1 VALLKVDNLSVTVAG
16 TKLVDDVSFAIGK
29 GQRLALMGETGSG
42 KSLVIGAILGL
53 LPKESVVTGTMSFD
67 DQPMP
72 MDDTGRAALR
82 GKRIGVILDRR
93 GLGLAPLKTVRTQL
107 EDALTRAAREGDK
120 AAQLIDLLA
129 DTGLAGTTA
138 DRYPDALS
146 IGERRRVLLAM
157 ALAAKP
163 DLLIADDPAEGLD
176 LIDQRRTLDLILKH
190 CTEREMSLLV
200 AAHDLKTL
208 AMLSTKVVVLREGKI
223 AEAGEKQD
231 VFGHPKAPFT
241 RAVLSA
247 GRHRARTLMRTPI
260 GGPLIDV
267 RDVSRS
273 FRRGPPLLS
282 AEPPVVAVDGASL
295 SIRLGE
301 SIAVIGPSG
310 SGKSTLLRIIA
321 GLERATSGEIELES
335 MVYHGTDL
343 PRVLRHDIA
352 FVFPNPARAFNP
364 RHTIGESI
372 AEPLQL
378 EMQKSVDEL
387 GARIVEVVNAVGLP
401 ADVLTRLPR
410 EFTLAQLQRL
420 AIARALVARPRLIV
434 LDDPIAPLDVAARG
448 EVLVMLNRLRADFG
462 LSFLIAAHDLDIV
475 RVVADRVLVMSK
487 GRIVETST
495 PAQLLEKPQAPIS
508 QQLVAAQLPDV
519 GIVPVF

>member
-1 VALLKVDNLSVTVAG
+1 MALLKVDNLTVTVAG
-16 TKLVDDVSFAIGK
+16 SKLVDDVSFAIGK

-42 KSLVIGAILGL
+42 KSRVIGAVLGL
-53 LPKESVVTGTMSFD
+53 LPREAVVSGTMSFD
-67 DQPMP
+67 GQPMP
-72 MDDTGRAALR
+72 ADDAGRTALR
-82 GKRIGVILDRR
+82 GKRIGVMLDRR
-93 GLGLAPLKTVRTQL
+93 GLGLAPLRTARAQL
-107 EDALTRAAREGDK
+107 ENTLARAAREGDR
-120 AAQLIDLLA
+120 AAQLTELLA
-129 DTGLAGTTA
+129 DIGLDAA
-138 DRYPDALS
+138 AVDRYPEALS

-163 DLLIADDPAEGLD
+163 DLLIADDPVAGLD
-176 LIDQRRTLDLILKH
+176 LVDQRRILDLILKH

-200 AAHDLKTL
+200 AAHDLKVL
-208 AMLSTKVVVLREGKI
+208 AMLSTKVVVLRGGKVT
-223 AEAGEKQD
+223 EAGEKQE
-231 VFGHPKAPFT
+231 VFGHPKDSFT
-241 RAVLSA
+241 RAVLSG
-247 GRHRARTLMRTPI
+247 GRQRARTLMRTPI
-260 GGPLIDV
+260 GGPLLDV

-273 FRRGPPLLS
+273 FRRGVPLLDR
-282 AEPPVVAVDGASL
+282 EPPVVAVENASF
-295 SIRLGE
+295 SIRQGE

-310 SGKSTLLRIIA
+310 SGKSTLLRIVA
-321 GLERATSGEIELES
+321 GLEHATSGEIELDS
-335 MVYHGTDL
+335 MVYHGSDL

-352 FVFPNPARAFNP
+352 FLFPNPARAFNP

-387 GARIVEVVNAVGLP
+387 GSRIVEVVNAVGLP

-462 LSFLIAAHDLDIV
+462 LSFLIAAHDLDIM
-475 RVVADRVLVMSK
+475 RVVADRVLVMSN

-495 PAQLLEKPQAPIS
+495 PAQLLEKPQHPVS

>member
-1 VALLKVDNLSVTVAG
+1 MALLKVDNLTVTVG
-16 TKLVDDVSFAIGK
+16 GSKLVDDVSFAIGK

-53 LPKESVVTGTMSFD
+53 LPKAAVVAGTMSFD
-67 DQPMP
+67 DKPMP
-72 MDDTGRAALR
+72 TDEAGRAALR
-82 GKRIGVILDRR
+82 GKRIGVMLDRR
-93 GLGLAPLKTVRTQL
+93 GLGLAPLRTVRAQL
-107 EDALTRAAREGDK
+107 EDALARAVREGDRASQLTELLTDIGLD
-120 AAQLIDLLA
+120 AAAL
-129 DTGLAGTTA
+129 
-138 DRYPDALS
+138 DRYPEALS

-157 ALAAKP
+157 ALAARP
-163 DLLIADDPAEGLD
+163 DLLIADDPVAGLD
-176 LIDQRRTLDLILKH
+176 LIDQRRILDLILRH

-200 AAHDLKTL
+200 AAHDLKAM
-208 AMLSTKVVVLREGKI
+208 AMLSTKVVVLRDGKV

-231 VFGHPKAPFT
+231 VFGHPKDPFT

-260 GGPLIDV
+260 GGALLDV

-273 FRRGPPLLS
+273 YRRGVPLLDRDPPLI
-282 AEPPVVAVDGASL
+282 AVDGVSL
-295 SIRLGE
+295 SIRQGE
-301 SIAVIGPSG
+301 SIAVIGPAG

-335 MVYHGTDL
+335 IVYHGTDL
-343 PRVLRHDIA
+343 PRVLRHEIA
-352 FVFPNPARAFNP
+352 FVFPNPAPAFNP

-487 GRIVETST
+487 GRVVETST
-495 PAQLLEKPQAPIS
+495 PAQLLEKPQHPVS

>member
-1 VALLKVDNLSVTVAG
+1 
-16 TKLVDDVSFAIGK
+16 
-29 GQRLALMGETGSG
+29 
-42 KSLVIGAILGL
+42 
-53 LPKESVVTGTMSFD
+53 MSFD
-67 DQPMP
+67 DKPMP
-72 MDDTGRAALR
+72 ADEAGRTALR
-82 GKRIGVILDRR
+82 GKRIGVMLDHR
-93 GLGLAPLKTVRTQL
+93 GRGLAPLTTVRAQL

-120 AAQLIDLLA
+120 AAQVIELLA
-129 DTGLAGTTA
+129 DIALDGATA
-138 DRYPDALS
+138 DRYPDALTS
-146 IGERRRVLLAM
+146 GERRRVLLGM

-163 DLLIADDPAEGLD
+163 DLLIADDPVAGLD
-176 LIDQRRTLDLILKH
+176 LIDQRRILDLILKH
-190 CTEREMSLLV
+190 CTGREMSLLI
-200 AAHDLKTL
+200 AGHDLKAL
-208 AMLSTKVVVLREGKI
+208 AMLGTKVVVLRGGKI

-231 VFGHPKAPFT
+231 VFGHPKDQFT

-260 GGPLIDV
+260 GAALLEV
-267 RDVSRS
+267 RDISRS
-273 FRRGPPLLS
+273 FRRGIPLLDRDPPL
-282 AEPPVVAVDGASL
+282 VAVNGVSL
-295 SIRLGE
+295 SIRQGE
-301 SIAVIGPSG
+301 SIAVIGPTG

-378 EMQKSVDEL
+378 EMQRSVDEL

-420 AIARALVARPRLIV
+420 AIARALVARPRLIA

-462 LSFLIAAHDLDIV
+462 LSFLIAAHDLEIM
-475 RVVADRVLVMSK
+475 RVVADRVLVMNR
-487 GRIVETST
+487 GRVVETST
-495 PAQLLEKPQAPIS
+495 PAQLLETPQHPIS